1 MATHSSMRV
10 GKSHGHGIL
19 VSGSPWGHKE
29 LDTTE
34 CAYGYTTVG
43 STHLF
48 QRADQML
55 QFDPTITQY
64 GDNSREITPLLTYI
78 TRSSVGALSPLVTE
92 SESVSYLLMS
102 DSSRPQGV

>member
-1 MATHSSMRV
+1 MAQKNPPAMQETQETGVRSLGWENPLEEKMATHSSMRV
-10 GKSHGHGIL
+10 GKSHGQGIL

-34 CAYGYTTVG
+34 CAYDNTTVG

-55 QFDPTITQY
+55 QFDPTITQ
-64 GDNSREITPLLTYI
+64 
-78 TRSSVGALSPLVTE
+78 
-92 SESVSYLLMS
+92 
-102 DSSRPQGV
+102 